1 MRAARTSRSSCGG
14 CACAGGGER
23 EGSGRGEG
31 GGGEGG
37 SGEGGGGE
45 GGEGGGDDDDDDE
58 EEEEVFV
65 AAEVMGGEQIL
76 SRQPWR
82 AAAVAPSRAP
92 SDLELVV
99 SSQPPD
105 ARLELESVYGNCL

>member
-14 CACAGGGER
+14 CACAGGKR
-23 EGSGRGEG
+23 EGGGRGEG
-31 GGGEGG
+31 GG
-37 SGEGGGGE
+37 GEGGGGE
-45 GGEGGGDDDDDDE
+45 GGEGGGDDDDDDDDD

-99 SSQPPD
+99 NSQPPD
-105 ARLELESVYGNCL
+105 ATLELEWVYGNCL